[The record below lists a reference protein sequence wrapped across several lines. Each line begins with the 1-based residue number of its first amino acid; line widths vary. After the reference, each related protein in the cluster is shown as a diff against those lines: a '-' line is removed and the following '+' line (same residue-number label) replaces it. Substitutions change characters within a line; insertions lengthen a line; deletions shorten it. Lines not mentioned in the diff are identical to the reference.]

1 MDAEMMNPQEDL
13 GTEFD
18 DFLENE
24 ADADT
29 LGGGGDPESMPQ
41 DEGEEETQEPEVN
54 EEAEEN
60 QEPPAQEDQGKP
72 DDAEF
77 QRRME
82 DYGKQ
87 CVDKFI
93 QKQFGDQV
101 NPFTGRP
108 IRTVA
113 DYEAY
118 RQQYEEKRLRD
129 ALEGVQMAP
138 ELREQILRDRRT
150 AAQSQEYM
158 RQQQERETKEFTRT
172 QLEELAREYPESN
185 IKSLADLAQ
194 TPSGKRAIDLW
205 TKGVSLKDAYSVA
218 FQKEIAQ
225 GRTRAAKQQALN
237 EANSKGHIAQP
248 KGGERQEE
256 VMSKEDLQIWRNYY
270 PNKSDQEIRKIWKQ
284 NR

>member
-13 GTEFD
+13 GTEFN

-24 ADADT
+24 ADAGT
-29 LGGGGDPESMPQ
+29 LDGGGDPESMPQ
-41 DEGEEETQEPEVN
+41 DEGEEETQEPEV
-54 EEAEEN
+54 EAGAEDN
-60 QEPPAQEDQGKP
+60 QEPPAQEDQEKP

-82 DYGKQ
+82 DYGRQ
-87 CVDKFI
+87 CVDQFI

-129 ALEGVQMAP
+129 ALDGVEMAP

-158 RQQQERETKEFTRT
+158 RQQQERETREFTRT

-225 GRTRAAKQQALN
+225 GRSKAAKQQALN

-248 KGGERQEE
+248 RGGNSSEE
-256 VMSKEDLQIWRNYY
+256 VMDKEEMEQWKLFY
-270 PNKSDQEIRKIWKQ
+270 PNLSEKEIIQKWKK